1 MAIPSGS
8 GTEVLKVYRKD
19 ALSSEQTFIN
29 GAANHIYTV
38 LSIILTE
45 KGNVNETVD
54 VFIETSSPSAVTYLL
69 RAQPIGAYQTF
80 AFNDKFVMSGDMDL
94 KGQVTGGGSVDVVCS
109 YIDQD
114 WT

>member
-19 ALSSEQTFIN
+19 GLSSEQTFID

-45 KGNVNETVD
+45 VGNVNETVD
-54 VFIETSSPSAVTYLL
+54 VYIESGSSVITYLL
-69 RAQPIGAYQTF
+69 KAQPIGAYQTF

-94 KGQVTGGGSVDVVCS
+94 KGLVTGGGNVDVVCS